1 MGISRGRTALGWLAP
16 LLFALSGTTAAEE
29 STAPAAPA
37 DAPTAEEAP
46 VPYIDK
52 MIFVNTDSQTLT
64 AWDENQKVFEFD
76 VVTGRPGKETHAG
89 RFTIT
94 RKHRDYTSQTY
105 GSEMPFTMFFTED
118 GKAFHGTS
126 MATVRSYL
134 HAYLTESVGSMGCV
148 GMTDDNAEA
157 LFDWAPIGTTVII
170 VEQEPED

>member
-1 MGISRGRTALGWLAP
+1 MGIFRGRATLVWPAAV
-16 LLFALSGTTAAEE
+16 LFVLSGTIAAEE
-29 STAPAAPA
+29 PAAPE
-37 DAPTAEEAP
+37 AEAAP

-52 MIFVNTDSQTLT
+52 MIFVNTDTQTLT
-64 AWDENQKVFEFD
+64 AWDENEKVFEFD
-76 VVTGRPGKETHAG
+76 VVTGQPGKETHAG

-126 MATVRSYL
+126 LATVRSYL

-170 VEQEPED
+170 VDQEPDDD